1 MVLGSQHQLLPDL
14 RQSFR
19 SIYNPGKALRGI
31 ERKFE
36 DQEKTIVNPVKDID
50 RMDKQAERIY
60 MSIRDLLDLKQKHA
74 NAFEA
79 RFARDQA
86 AGTVRQGR
94 TIMVFTIVTVIFL
107 PLSFIAAFFAINVE
121 TFPHNTQGNPELPL
135 SYVTEYTFGIGLAI
149 SIPLILLALSL
160 DELSYGY
167 DKVRVWF
174 RKRWRAMAGS
184 RSTPGAARDA
194 EIQQIEQTLS
204 KARSMRRSVELS
216 DLEWNGRPPI
226 PHRQLSGLTQ
236 DGPPKR
242 SWDIER
248 GVRYAR

>member
-1 MVLGSQHQLLPDL
+1 MRLLT
-14 RQSFR
+14 
-19 SIYNPGKALRGI
+19 I
-31 ERKFE
+31 EL
-36 DQEKTIVNPVKDID
+36 
-50 RMDKQAERIY
+50 
-60 MSIRDLLDLKQKHA
+60 DLLDLKQKHA

-121 TFPHNTQGNPELPL
+121 SFPHNAQGQQEMSLT
-135 SYVTEYTFGIGLAI
+135 YVSEYTFGIGLAI

-167 DKVRVWF
+167 ERARSWIE
-174 RKRWRAMAGS
+174 KRWRTGSSAQDDDEAMRQAQ
-184 RSTPGAARDA
+184 A
-194 EIQQIEQTLS
+194 QHMEQTLS

-216 DLEWNGRPPI
+216 ELQWNGRLPVPR
-226 PHRQLSGLTQ
+226 RQYSGLTY
-236 DGPPKR
+236 DDPPKR